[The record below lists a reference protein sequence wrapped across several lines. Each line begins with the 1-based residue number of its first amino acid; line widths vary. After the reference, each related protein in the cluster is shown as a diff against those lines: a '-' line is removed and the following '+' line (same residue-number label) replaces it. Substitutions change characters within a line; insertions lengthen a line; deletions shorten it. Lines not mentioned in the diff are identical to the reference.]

1 MAERKRLSAADV
13 TVADPRE
20 DDVALLFVEADKL
33 PISFHGSLAKGCRVA
48 CPTPAAAKSCGAG
61 DSAVLAGAEV
71 AGAVVV
77 DKVLS
82 IQMPPRPDL
91 SCFTNSLHVL
101 KE

>member
-1 MAERKRLSAADV
+1 M
-13 TVADPRE
+13 
-20 DDVALLFVEADKL
+20 ALLSVEADKL
-33 PISFHGSLAKGCRVA
+33 PISFQGSLAKGCRVA

-61 DSAVLAGAEV
+61 DGAVLAGAGAVLAGAEV
-71 AGAVVV
+71 ADAVVV

-91 SCFTNSLHVL
+91 SCFVNSLQVL